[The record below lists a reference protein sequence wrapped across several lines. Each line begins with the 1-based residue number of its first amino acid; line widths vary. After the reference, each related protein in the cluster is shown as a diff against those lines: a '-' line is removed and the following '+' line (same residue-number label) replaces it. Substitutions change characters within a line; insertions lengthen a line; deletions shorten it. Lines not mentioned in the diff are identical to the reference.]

1 MNIKKLT
8 AVVSALLMA
17 LLVSC
22 SFGEIMPSGGTDYS
36 NESVIG
42 SAAENASVVSELS
55 EIIYALTI
63 DSIRLPEFSDT
74 ASAISKCGDSL
85 LNHLLTT
92 NYSRFSGNTSILREA
107 AEKYP
112 NLGITAA
119 IGASDYEG
127 ALYKYFN
134 HGGNIR
140 HSDTLRFRYLS
151 KIEAYIPAVQSI
163 ANSFSL
169 DIVSI
174 DETPNTYRMT
184 FYCMGGDEVSPEYYA
199 IFVKRDKGGCYI
211 QSICT
216 VASEKV
222 SYTLPEVFS

>member
-1 MNIKKLT
+1 MDFKRITAIILLSAMVMLT
-8 AVVSALLMA
+8 
-17 LLVSC
+17 SC
-22 SFGEIMPSGGTDYS
+22 SVGEIIQSGAVDYS
-36 NESVIG
+36 EESVIG
-42 SAAENASVVSELS
+42 SAAGNAAVVSELS

-63 DSIRLPEFSDT
+63 DSIKLPEFSDT

-92 NYSRFSGNTSILREA
+92 NYSRFSGSTEVLKNAS
-107 AEKYP
+107 EKYP
-112 NLGITAA
+112 HLGITAA

-140 HSDTLRFRYLS
+140 HSDTSRFRYLS
-151 KIEAYIPAVQSI
+151 KIEAYIPAVQTI

-169 DIVSI
+169 DIVAI
-174 DETPNTYRMT
+174 DETPSTYRMT
-184 FYCMGGDEVSPEYYA
+184 FYCAEGDEVSQEYYA
-199 IFVKRDKGGCYI
+199 VFVKRDKGGCYI
-211 QSICT
+211 QSIRT

-222 SYTLPEVFS
+222 SYTVPEVFS